1 MIAREYS
8 NSRDVTREELRR
20 QYLAGFEMHV
30 AEVFRGV
37 AVNLAAMTP
46 AQRRGYDAACRA
58 EADAGASAYLVAQA
72 NRNGG
77 AA

>member
-1 MIAREYS
+1 MQDSIPQQRREYH
-8 NSRDVTREELRR
+8 E
-20 QYLAGFEMHV
+20 GFEMHV

-37 AVNLAAMTP
+37 AVNVAALTP

-58 EADAGASAYLVAQA
+58 EADAGTSAYLVAQA

-77 AA
+77 VR